1 MKVKDVMIKKV
12 KSVLPDLLVS
22 EALDILSSNKISG
35 LPVINKEDKLV
46 GMFTE
51 KEILQNILPGYLKKV
66 GSFVYQDNPKAIAN
80 KVKELLQGKKVFEI
94 MREEIIT
101 VSSEVPLS
109 EVARTMIT
117 EKIRRI
123 PVVDEQ
129 GNVIGIISREDVVKS
144 FIKGEI

>member
-22 EALDILSSNKISG
+22 EAFDILSDNKISG
-35 LPVINKEDKLV
+35 LPVINKENKLV

-66 GSFVYQDNPKAIAN
+66 GNFVYQDNPKAIAN
-80 KVKELLQGKKVFEI
+80 KVKELLQGKKVSEI
-94 MREEIIT
+94 MRGEIIT

-117 EKIRRI
+117 ERIRRI

-129 GNVIGIISREDVVKS
+129 GKVIGIISREDVVKS